1 MLINRYTFIFAAIIE
16 SSICILAASDPA
28 KMQIENL
35 HTVVVFDQQTKTA
48 NVYSKDAE
56 RAYIPSI
63 QFKEESASA
72 RTINLNDTV
81 FGKGQAIE
89 IMMVSGNRQTL
100 ALYDAV
106 PFVFMQSTIQNASAS
121 IKTIQ
126 YYTPCILTLDLGK
139 SARQLKAHG
148 TAGLTGVD
156 KKSNSGSYAFISIV
170 DPDTRNGMVAA
181 WLTNERGSGVLFS
194 DIQGQAAV
202 IEPQIDYGRL
212 QLKSGQS
219 ETLETLLVGWFDDVR
234 LGLEAYAEAV
244 ARKYAVVLPPQPT
257 VYCTWYHAGASNEKD
272 LARNAAFAKEHL
284 APFGFSVVQIDD
296 KWQDGKSSNGPRKNF
311 SQVQP
316 NGPYK
321 SGMKAAADNIKTL
334 GLMPGIW
341 FMPFAGTY
349 DDPYFADKQY
359 LFALKDGKPFD
370 TKWGG
375 TCFDLTNPKTQQYVY
390 DIVYRI
396 AHEWGYRYFKMDGL
410 YTGTAARLMYINDK
424 YADDQLG
431 ESVLYDSSMTHIQA
445 YRTGLQIVR
454 KAAGKDVFFLGCCIP
469 QNMRSFAP
477 AMGLVDAMRIGPDN
491 KRTWEA
497 MLRGPRYGSKVY
509 FLHGRVWYNDPDP
522 IYVQDDVP
530 LQQAIT
536 LCSWVT
542 VSGQLNASS
551 TDYTKLPPERLDILK
566 RTMPAHNLKPRP
578 ADIFEQE
585 IPRIWLLTDD
595 RSGVRRDIIALYNWD
610 DKKTVTIHYPLDKI
624 GLDAQKQYVG
634 FDYWANAFVE
644 PFSRTINASLPQTGC
659 RILSVRQTS
668 SIPMLL
674 STSRHIT
681 QGIVDVKEEKWD
693 ESLKLLSGVSEVVAN
708 DPYEMRIAAMKD
720 NGIWELKSVSV
731 SEPDRLAGVAIRK
744 ISQDGP
750 FIRIMIETKDSRQVR
765 WSAEFR

>member
-1 MLINRYTFIFAAIIE
+1 MLKKCVLLFVLTAVF
-16 SSICILAASDPA
+16 SSACFVLAVPETA
-28 KMQIENL
+28 KLQIENM
-35 HTVVVFDQQTKTA
+35 HTAVVFDNQTKNA
-48 NVYSKDAE
+48 AVYSKDAQKT
-56 RAYIPSI
+56 YISSI
-63 QFKEESASA
+63 QFKEALA
-72 RTINLNDTV
+72 TAHRIDLNDTG

-89 IMMVSGNRQTL
+89 IVTVSGDRQRL
-100 ALYDAV
+100 ALYDRL
-106 PFVFMQSTIQNASAS
+106 PFVFMQSTIHNASAA
-121 IKTIQ
+121 IKTIP
-126 YYTPCILTLDLGK
+126 YYAPCVLKLDLQK
-139 SARQLKAHG
+139 SPRQLKAHG
-148 TAGLTGVD
+148 TAGLTAVD
-156 KKSNSGSYAFISIV
+156 KKSNSGSYAFLSIV
-170 DPDTRNGMVAA
+170 DPDTRKGVVAA

-194 DIQGQAAV
+194 DIQGTSV
-202 IEPQIDYGRL
+202 ILEPRIDYGRL
-212 QLKSGQS
+212 QLQTGQS

-244 ARKYAVVLPPQPT
+244 AQKYAIVLPPQPT

-272 LARNAAFAKEHL
+272 LIQNAAFAKEHL

-296 KWQDGKSSNGPRKNF
+296 KWQDGKSTNGPRKNF
-311 SQVQP
+311 TQVQP

-321 SGMKAAADNIKTL
+321 SGMKTAADNIKKL
-334 GLMPGIW
+334 GLTPGIW
-341 FMPFAGTY
+341 FMPFAGTF

-359 LFALKDGKPFD
+359 LFAKKDGKPFD

-390 DIVYRI
+390 DIVHRI
-396 AHEWGYRYFKMDGL
+396 AHEWGYQYFKMDGL

-431 ESVLYDSSMTHIQA
+431 ESVLYDPSMTHIQS

-454 KAAGKDVFFLGCCIP
+454 KAAGRDIFFLGCCIP

-509 FLHGRVWYNDPDP
+509 FLHRRVWYNDPDP

-542 VSGQLNASS
+542 ISGQLNASS

-566 RTMPAHNLKPRP
+566 RTMPAHNLTPRP

-585 IPRIWLLTDD
+585 IPRIWLLSDE
-595 RSGVRRDIIALYNWD
+595 RSGVRRDVIALYNWD
-610 DKKTVTIHYPLDKI
+610 DKNTAEIHYPLRKI
-624 GLDAQKQYVG
+624 GLDGEKQYIG
-634 FDYWANAFVE
+634 FDYWANTFLE
-644 PFSRTINASLPQTGC
+644 PFSGSVKVSLPQAGC
-659 RILSVRQTS
+659 SILSVRPVS
-668 SIPMLL
+668 SNPMLL

-681 QGIVDVKEEKWD
+681 QGIVDVKEE
-693 ESLKLLSGVSEVVAN
+693 
-708 DPYEMRIAAMKD
+708 
-720 NGIWELKSVSV
+720 
-731 SEPDRLAGVAIRK
+731 
-744 ISQDGP
+744 
-750 FIRIMIETKDSRQVR
+750 
-765 WSAEFR
+765 